1 MFDQVSSQY
10 LMSTSSRSELS
21 NECLVHL
28 DTFVEQILSCVG
40 WLGCLRVIQIST
52 GLWCLCS
59 GTPRQVDRLGCGSP
73 VATACFHI
81 PSFMM
86 SGALL
91 GGSAQCVNL

>member
-59 GTPRQVDRLGCGSP
+59 GTPRQVDRL
-73 VATACFHI
+73 VATASFHI

-91 GGSAQCVNL
+91 GGNALCVNL